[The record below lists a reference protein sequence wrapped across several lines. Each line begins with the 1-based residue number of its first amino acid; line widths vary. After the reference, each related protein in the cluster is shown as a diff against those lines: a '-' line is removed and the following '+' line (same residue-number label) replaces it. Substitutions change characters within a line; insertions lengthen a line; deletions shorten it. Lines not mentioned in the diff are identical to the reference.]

1 MNKTPI
7 DKKGFFKTGDIVEL
21 NKGAIKIKGRIDTM
35 FISGGEN
42 IYPKMIEDVFLAHT
56 KEVRVSIEED
66 KVFQYVSVLHYK
78 GIINLETLKHIA
90 KTYLPTCSSKKI
102 YSRKNNAYIGEL

>member
-21 NKGAIKIKGRIDTM
+21 NQGSIKIKGRIDAM

-42 IYPKMIEDVFLAHT
+42 IYPKMIEDVFLKHT
-56 KEVRVSIEED
+56 QLKKVRVTIEED

-78 GIINLETLKHIA
+78 GIIDLETLKHIA
-90 KTYLPTCSSKKI
+90 KTYLPPHARPKK
-102 YSRKNNAYIGEL
+102 YILEK